1 MIGGNA
7 AIDFVNTV
15 SSWRRDP
22 TDRLGGPKAFGEW
35 AAAAGL
41 LYGDDLERLET
52 EIADDLQGAEDFYAE
67 TVKLRAALYRIFFA
81 AAHDAPADQNDL
93 DLLNDWKVRAARHCA
108 IRQDGAGFR
117 RGCADE
123 APALER
129 AARQIFDAAETLLLS
144 GRLDRLRS
152 CGGDDC
158 EWMFLDLSKNG
169 KRRWCSMATC
179 GNEHK
184 VKAFRERKKREAA

>member
-7 AIDFVNTV
+7 AIDFVNTA
-15 SSWRRDP
+15 SSWTRDP
-22 TDRLGGPKAFGEW
+22 VDRLGGPKAFGDW
-35 AAAAGL
+35 ASVAGL
-41 LYGDDLERLET
+41 LYGDDLERLEK
-52 EIADDLQGAEDFYAE
+52 EIAADPKGVAEFYKE
-67 TVKLRAALYRIFFA
+67 MTELRAALYRIFFA
-81 AAHDAPADQNDL
+81 ATENTQADARDL
-93 DLLNDWKVRAARHCA
+93 DRLNDWKVRAARHCA
-108 IRQDGAGFR
+108 IRQDEDGFR

-129 AARQIFDAAETLLLS
+129 AMRQIFDAAEELLLS
-144 GRLDRLRS
+144 GRLDRLRT

-184 VKAFRERKKREAA
+184 VKAFRKRKKEAA